1 MATSSQTEELP
12 ITLRLTS
19 QAKQRLAERAGASGT
34 DLAGDVSFIVEQA
47 SQAPLSLAEISG
59 PIYQRFLESG
69 MTDEELGDLLWI
81 LAKLAWQDG
90 IDPEEA
96 LRAANRKF
104 MTHFAV
110 MEQIA
115 AERNWESFKGR
126 ALPELQSA
134 WAEAK
139 RRTGHQ

>member
-34 DLAGDVSFIVEQA
+34 DLAGYVSFIVEQA

-69 MTDEELGDLLWI
+69 MTDEELGDLLEKEKH
-81 LAKLAWQDG
+81 AARQ
-90 IDPEEA
+90 IDLNEG
-96 LRAANRKF
+96 RSVAATFR
-104 MTHFAV
+104 
-110 MEQIA
+110 E
-115 AERNWESFKGR
+115 G
-126 ALPELQSA
+126 
-134 WAEAK
+134 
-139 RRTGHQ
+139 